1 MRVLI
6 AEDERIIA
14 LGLSSLVRRL
24 GHEVSGTVPSG
35 ESCVASVERDRP
47 DVVFM
52 DIRMEGQMDGIEA
65 AGILKRRWNMPV
77 IFTTAFD
84 DEETRTRAAAT
95 QPLAF
100 LTKPIASESIKELLN
115 RLQLSLS

>member
-14 LGLSSLVRRL
+14 LGLSSLIRRL
-24 GHEVSGTVPSG
+24 GHEVSATCPSG
-35 ESCVASVERDRP
+35 ESCISSVESDRP

-52 DIRMEGQMDGIEA
+52 DIRMEGRMDGIEA
-65 AGILKRRWNMPV
+65 AAILKDRWNMPV

-95 QPLAF
+95 KPLAF
-100 LTKPIASESIKELLN
+100 LTKPLAGDVIKELLG
-115 RLQLSLS
+115 RLQLS